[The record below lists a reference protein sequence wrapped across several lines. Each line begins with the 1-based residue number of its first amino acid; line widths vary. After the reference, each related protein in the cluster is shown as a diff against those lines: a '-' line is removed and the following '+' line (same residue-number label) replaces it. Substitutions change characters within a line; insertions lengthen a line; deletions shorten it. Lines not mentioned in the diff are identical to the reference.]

1 MKNPF
6 LIVSFCG
13 EGVHIN
19 IKSNLIWIHSLF
31 ILPYYECIVLLIC
44 IYCVDLYK
52 LCMLSKFGRYAGV
65 KKRVG
70 EEIDIDRI
78 LIFTTFMLRQPRM
91 F

>member
-1 MKNPF
+1 MY
-6 LIVSFCG
+6 
-13 EGVHIN
+13 
-19 IKSNLIWIHSLF
+19 
-31 ILPYYECIVLLIC
+31 IL
-44 IYCVDLYK
+44 VDLYK
-52 LCMLSKFGRYAGV
+52 LCMLSKFGRYTGV

>member
-1 MKNPF
+1 MENPV
-6 LIVSFCG
+6 LIVLFCG

-31 ILPYYECIVLLIC
+31 ILPYYESIVLLIF

-52 LCMLSKFGRYAGV
+52 LCMLSKFGRYVGV